1 MYPRQGFLKHASICC
16 ENAQA
21 DLLMNFGS
29 KRERLTVGIEHYI
42 IRQNRKCKKQ
52 PSKRFQKTRVNAPS
66 AAFVRLSD
74 F

>member
-21 DLLMNFGS
+21 DPLMNFGS
-29 KRERLTVGIEHYI
+29 KRESLTVHQAE
-42 IRQNRKCKKQ
+42 QEMQKATEQAFPEQ
-52 PSKRFQKTRVNAPS
+52 PRYAPS